1 MSGKMRRNGIL
12 AAPTAMV
19 NYVLPFALG
28 ATALGLRDEI
38 PQIRKDAPKVARA
51 LQADVRRFEG
61 YGLRKGFIRDPQFGG
76 EVPGYRAKIQVD
88 LSDLG
93 PTYPWREMQRLNP
106 EIELYVLLKAKPNQ
120 TGAIA
125 SFGSWNGKQRVNV
138 VTLFVPGLIQAIR
151 RRLSKVAPGRKQEG
165 YAEFK
170 SEVFNTLEHELRHF
184 MQVALW
190 EGIKGEKISNL
201 SDLHKAQALGLDKL
215 GGPENRA
222 QPAGSAYESYLL
234 SDVEFYPWLGEAIN
248 LAIDWAELTTQQ
260 GRKPTTAGF
269 LEYQKSSGYLQALS
283 RDPARYRRARQEIAA
298 AIENWRARK
307 QDREAWRKYASGP
320 RVISTLLDRLDRTD
334 VNSASALRKY
344 RGWAENHAKI
354 ELQAYR
360 KRTTSGA

>member
-120 TGAIA
+120 TGAFRA
-125 SFGSWNGKQRVNV
+125 SGVWAKWASMVAAPAKKR
-138 VTLFVPGLIQAIR
+138 
-151 RRLSKVAPGRKQEG
+151 SKTARPATSASGRPT
-165 YAEFK
+165 ADH
-170 SEVFNTLEHELRHF
+170 T
-184 MQVALW
+184 
-190 EGIKGEKISNL
+190 
-201 SDLHKAQALGLDKL
+201 
-215 GGPENRA
+215 ENRPPTPSGNGNTCTN
-222 QPAGSAYESYLL
+222 PAC
-234 SDVEFYPWLGEAIN
+234 N
-248 LAIDWAELTTQQ
+248 
-260 GRKPTTAGF
+260 
-269 LEYQKSSGYLQALS
+269 
-283 RDPARYRRARQEIAA
+283 AA
-298 AIENWRARK
+298 AGRA
-307 QDREAWRKYASGP
+307 
-320 RVISTLLDRLDRTD
+320 VIAT
-334 VNSASALRKY
+334 
-344 RGWAENHAKI
+344 
-354 ELQAYR
+354 Q
-360 KRTTSGA
+360 